1 MSLLVPIVMFG
12 WIPVVVG
19 LFALMPARH
28 AVLASFL
35 IAWLFLPIVGYKI
48 EGLPDYTKM
57 SATCLGALLGA
68 AIFDWSRLERFR
80 PGWVDVPML
89 VWCLC
94 PFASSLSNDLGAYD
108 GLSGAFKQTTTW
120 GFPYLLGRVYFSDQE
135 GLRDLA
141 VGIFVGGLVYV
152 PLCLYEIKM
161 SPQLHRMLYGFHQHD
176 WYDTV
181 RFGGWRPTVF
191 MEHGLMVGMWM
202 TATSLVGL
210 WLWATGALKRLRG
223 VPMGFLVAALLGTAI
238 LCKSTGAMA
247 LLAVGSV
254 VLYAGKI
261 FRTRLPLLGLVVIPL
276 VYMSTRLTGA
286 WSGEQLVTLSR
297 DVAGEERS
305 LSLTARLEEEDILRE
320 RAMRRP
326 TFGWGGWGRNR
337 REGRGMATDGLWIIS
352 LGMYGTVGLVAL
364 TGSLLVPIGLLLL
377 RVPHRAF
384 GDPAL
389 APAVATSVILGLYA
403 VDNLMNA
410 FVNPA
415 FILAAGGLSGFVGM
429 EMWRGPASSSSSCPA
444 GLPADHSAAA
454 CQVSGRH

>member
-19 LFALMPARH
+19 LFAMMPPRR
-28 AVLASFL
+28 AVLTSFL
-35 IAWLFLPIVGYKI
+35 IAWLFLPIAGYKI
-48 EGLPDYTKM
+48 EGLPAYTKM
-57 SATCLGALLGA
+57 SATCVGALLGA
-68 AIFDWSRLERFR
+68 ALFDRGRLLSFR
-80 PGWVDVPML
+80 LGWIDVPML
-89 VWCLC
+89 IWCLC
-94 PFASSLSNDLGAYD
+94 PFASSLMNDLGAYD
-108 GLSGAFKQTTTW
+108 GLSAAFAQTVTW
-120 GFPYLLGRVYFSDQE
+120 GLPYLLGRVYFTDRV
-135 GLRDLA
+135 GLRELA
-141 VGIFVGGLVYV
+141 IGLFMGGLVYV

-161 SPQLHRMLYGFHQHD
+161 SPQLHRMLYGFCPFD
-176 WYDTV
+176 WSETR

-223 VPMGFLVAALLGTAI
+223 VPMGFLVAALLGTTI

-261 FRTRLPLLGLVVIPL
+261 FGTRLALLGLVVIPL

-305 LSLTARLEEEDILRE
+305 LSLKDRLNEEDILGK
-320 RAMRRP
+320 RAMHRP
-326 TFGWGGWGRNR
+326 AFGWGGWGRNR
-337 REGRGMATDGLWIIS
+337 PEGPGIATDGLWIIM
-352 LGMYGTVGLVAL
+352 LGKYGTAGLVAL
-364 TGSLLVPIGLLLL
+364 MGSLLVPIGLLLL
-377 RVPHRAF
+377 RLPHRAF

-389 APAVATSVILGLYA
+389 APALATSVILGLYA

-415 FILAAGGLSGFVGM
+415 FFLAAGGLSGFVGM
-429 EMWRGPASSSSSCPA
+429 EMWRGPASSSSRFPA
-444 GLPADHSAAA
+444 GLPAGHRSIA
-454 CQVSGRH
+454 CQASSRP